1 MTDESQSQNANQGLI
16 SYAVQR
22 TDRTGNLDKD
32 RRLMNEIYALRRANG
47 DWFSLDN
54 GGGYRVPIFRNRSDA
69 MIARARNF
77 EMLLFNPVEL
87 TLLLIKQLVPA
98 SGSGEVDFCMIRDP
112 LDKLDRGRLLKH
124 ADLEA
129 LVLPD

>member
-1 MTDESQSQNANQGLI
+1 MNQ
-16 SYAVQR
+16 
-22 TDRTGNLDKD
+22 
-32 RRLMNEIYALRRANG
+32 IYALRRANG

-54 GGGYRVPIFRNRSDA
+54 GGRYRVPIFRTRSDA

-98 SGSGEVDFCMIRDP
+98 AGNGEVDFCMIRDP

-129 LVLPD
+129 LVVPITD